1 MFKRLQL
8 KMTITYTLILI
19 AILSVTNLGIYYF
32 VQRYNNVQMSSEI
45 SRMLESIE
53 GSEWL
58 YPPEDDDDD
67 DESETITNPT
77 ETVEE
82 SDEVDDS
89 EEVNETHEV
98 DEVDETNKTDE
109 SEHEEE
115 VEGEGDGEGGGSAPT
130 TIETLI
136 IPQTLNTF
144 DYYMVFSSSNQ
155 LVFWKSSNAT
165 VFDQLIEKSKA
176 LKESEAPKV
185 VELAGE
191 KTLYFLLTKMP
202 IEIDNASLG
211 YYVVARE
218 VTAAYE
224 TLDNL
229 LRVLIVS
236 LILGVFVSAGLGYF
250 FAGRSLKPIREAYA
264 SKQEF
269 LANASHELKTPLS
282 VIMLS
287 TETLEGEINPELA
300 FQRQIVSDIKDETQ
314 KMNHLVSD
322 LLYLARNDSRTA
334 TANFELFNLSETLEK
349 EIVSYEKMA
358 QSKGLALSSTITP
371 NIKVLGDRKQLLSV
385 ITILVDNAMKYTKMG
400 GQIFI
405 ELDKSNTSKNQG
417 IKLNVKD
424 TGIGIP
430 EQELKRIF
438 ERFYRSETSRSK
450 ETGGYGL
457 GLAIAKEIV
466 EQHGGTIHA
475 ESIEKVG
482 TTFSVEL

>member
-1 MFKRLQL
+1 
-8 KMTITYTLILI
+8 
-19 AILSVTNLGIYYF
+19 
-32 VQRYNNVQMSSEI
+32 MSSEV
-45 SRMLESIE
+45 SRMLESIKS
-53 GSEWL
+53 SEWL
-58 YPPEDDDDD
+58 YAPEEDADDDDID
-67 DESETITNPT
+67 DETPV

-82 SDEVDDS
+82 S
-89 EEVNETHEV
+89 EEIN
-98 DEVDETNKTDE
+98 E
-109 SEHEEE
+109 SEHEEDE
-115 VEGEGDGEGGGSAPT
+115 DEGEGGGSSPT
-130 TIETLI
+130 AIEDLI

-144 DYYMVFSSSNQ
+144 DYYMVFSNSEQ
-155 LVFWKSSNAT
+155 LVFWKSDNAT
-165 VFDQLIEKSKA
+165 VFDQLLEKSKTLSA
-176 LKESEAPKV
+176 SEAPKV
-185 VELAGE
+185 VELAGD
-191 KTLYFLLTKMP
+191 KSLYYLLAKMP
-202 IEIDNASLG
+202 IEIDNTSIG

-236 LILGVFVSAGLGYF
+236 LFLGVFVSAGLGYF

-287 TETLEGEINPELA
+287 TETLEGEIKPDLA
-300 FQRQIVSDIKDETQ
+300 FQRQIVTDIKEETQ

-334 TANFELFNLSETLEK
+334 TANFEPFSLSEILEK
-349 EIVSYEKMA
+349 EIASYEKMA
-358 QSKGLALSSTITP
+358 QSKGLTLSTTITP
-371 NIKVLGDRKQLLSV
+371 NIKVVGDRKQLLSV
-385 ITILVDNAMKYTKMG
+385 ITILVDNAMKYTKTG

-405 ELDKSNTSKNQG
+405 ELEKTNTNKKQG
-417 IKLNVKD
+417 IKLSVKD

-466 EQHGGTIHA
+466 EQHGGSIRV